1 MNKTIIIS
9 KHTRLSSKGN
19 LKEAQH
25 SDLVKSRLTSILFS

>member
-9 KHTRLSSKGN
+9 KHTRLSSKEN
-19 LKEAQH
+19 VKEPQH